1 MQLPEIKGFGNNQN
15 GKLVSTGPLGGNGK
29 FFEGHWKESWLTDTI
44 LFYTKMAMRGKVT
57 IVKTAITAEESA
69 FYKVRMFCGQY
80 Q

>member
-1 MQLPEIKGFGNNQN
+1 
-15 GKLVSTGPLGGNGK
+15 
-29 FFEGHWKESWLTDTI
+29 LTDTI